1 MDSILIIVHL
11 FVAAALVSLV
21 LLQQGKGA
29 DMGAAFGSGSS
40 QTVFG
45 ARGSAN
51 FLSRTTSVLATV
63 FFLTSLSLAYF
74 AGQGRQV
81 ESVVDRLDGVAP
93 IEAAQDAMQQQA
105 PAMEDVP
112 VVPDE
117 SSVPQEPVQ

>member
-1 MDSILIIVHL
+1 VDSILIIVHL

-93 IEAAQDAMQQQA
+93 IEAAQDAMQQA

-117 SSVPQEPVQ
+117 SSVPQEPAQ

>member
-1 MDSILIIVHL
+1 MDSILLVVHI
-11 FVAAALVSLV
+11 FVAAALVGLV

-63 FFLTSLSLAYF
+63 FFLTSLILAYF
-74 AGQGRQV
+74 AGQSRQV
-81 ESVVDRLDGVAP
+81 ESVVDRIDGVAP
-93 IEAAQDAMQQQA
+93 IESTQDVPMQA

-112 VVPDE
+112 AIPQE
-117 SSVPQEPVQ
+117 SSSVPETPVQ

>member
-1 MDSILIIVHL
+1 MDSILLIVHL
-11 FVAAALVSLV
+11 FVAAGLVSLV

-45 ARGSAN
+45 SRGSAN

-74 AGQGRQV
+74 AGQSRQG

-93 IEAAQDAMQQQA
+93 IEAAQDAMQQA

>member
-1 MDSILIIVHL
+1 VDSILIIVHL

-93 IEAAQDAMQQQA
+93 IEAAQDATQS
-105 PAMEDVP
+105 AMEDIP

-117 SSVPQEPVQ
+117 SSVPQEPTQ

>member
-1 MDSILIIVHL
+1 MDSILLIVHL
-11 FVAAALVSLV
+11 FVAVALVGLV

-51 FLSRTTSVLATV
+51 FLSRTTSILATV
-63 FFLTSLSLAYF
+63 FFITSLTLAYF
-74 AGQGRQV
+74 AGQARQG
-81 ESVVDRLDGVAP
+81 ESVVDRIDGLSPV
-93 IEAAQDAMQQQA
+93 ETMQEQTA

-112 VVPDE
+112 LVPSE
-117 SSVPQEPVQ
+117 ESVPAEPVQ

>member
-93 IEAAQDAMQQQA
+93 IEAAQDTMQQA

-117 SSVPQEPVQ
+117 SSVPQEPAQ

>member
-1 MDSILIIVHL
+1 VDSILIIVHL

>member
-93 IEAAQDAMQQQA
+93 IEAAQDAMQQA

-117 SSVPQEPVQ
+117 SSVPQEPAQ

>member
-1 MDSILIIVHL
+1 MDSLLLIVHL
-11 FVAAALVSLV
+11 FVAAGLVGLV

-29 DMGAAFGSGSS
+29 DMGAAFGSGGS

-74 AGQGRQV
+74 AGQARQV
-81 ESVVDRLDGVAP
+81 ESVVDRMDGVAP
-93 IEAAQDAMQQQA
+93 MESTQEVIEQA

-112 VVPDE
+112 VIPE
-117 SSVPQEPVQ
+117 ESSSVPEEPAQ

>member
-93 IEAAQDAMQQQA
+93 IEAAQDAMQQA